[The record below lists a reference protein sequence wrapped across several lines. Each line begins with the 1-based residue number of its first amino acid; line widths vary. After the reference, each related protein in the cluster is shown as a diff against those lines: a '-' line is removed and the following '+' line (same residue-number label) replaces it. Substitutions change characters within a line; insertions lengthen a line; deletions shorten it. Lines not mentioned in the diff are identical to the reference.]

1 MKIYK
6 YSSLETAIKIVD
18 KSRVLLNSPYNFK
31 DIRDSLINISY
42 KTQKRTINLIENC
55 GMFLALYDFFYS
67 LDLSKPFRG
76 KWLAKFVKKEMSIYL
91 KLLDK
96 NRVYKPMRMLK
107 FIYYLV
113 RSKMPSIE
121 ELKSEAEYLYQN
133 RTIPNIRSLRG
144 KARISCFSK
153 TSTNLYSWN
162 EHGDGHKGIC
172 IEFEENRHFF
182 KDVQYS
188 TKEEE
193 MDIYYATAKVL
204 AYRLL
209 NRVLTYQEKDFADAM
224 LRPFFIKDISYK
236 PEDEIRCLLSDA
248 ESEKIGYIVEGQNT
262 FLKMKITRVF
272 IGCKTPNSQEL
283 LDFLRLCDSRNIP
296 ISYMNFVSG
305 NKPLVAISRD
315 PKI

>member
-6 YSSLETAIKIVD
+6 YSSLDKAIKIVD

-31 DIRDSLINISY
+31 DITDSLINISH
-42 KTQKRTINLIENC
+42 KAQKRTINLIENY
-55 GMFLALYDFFYS
+55 GMFLALYNFFYS

-91 KLLDK
+91 KLLNK

-107 FIYYLV
+107 IIYYLV
-113 RSKMPSIE
+113 KRKMPSIE
-121 ELKSEAEYLYQN
+121 ELKLRAEYLYQN

-153 TSTNLYSWN
+153 TSTNLYSWDV
-162 EHGDGHKGIC
+162 HGDGHKGIC

-182 KDVQYS
+182 KEVQYS

-204 AYRLL
+204 AYNFLEQD
-209 NRVLTYQEKDFADAM
+209 LTYHEKDFADVM
-224 LRPFFIKDISYK
+224 LRPFFIKNISYK
-236 PEDEIRCLLSDA
+236 PEDEIRCLLSDT
-248 ESEKIGYIVEGQNT
+248 ESEKIGYAVEGQNT

-283 LDFLRLCDSRNIP
+283 LDFLKLCDSRNIP
-296 ISYMNFVSG
+296 ISYMTFDPT
-305 NKPLVAISRD
+305 NKGLKPITNS
-315 PKI
+315 PEN